1 MCAQNTV
8 LCMFAFRSRQ
18 LKDERRNN
26 KVLRAALIAADAEID
41 IIKTERIPKEQKA
54 RRKLL
59 RKQKAVQQILDE
71 KDAEVLT

>member
-1 MCAQNTV
+1 M
-8 LCMFAFRSRQ
+8 
-18 LKDERRNN
+18 
-26 KVLRAALIAADAEID
+26 IAADAEID